1 MPTLNVNQYCYLGI
15 GHELQRRSLELSELE
30 KLRAIREAEQAV
42 WAEAEQIKAEAVQRA
57 REDARYDQEKMLKK
71 VSKAQEKA
79 LKVLFLILLPCNS
92 LPLISSDCFLLVPC
106 GAYMYKPYI
115 IRPVFLSLNSIQP
128 CIFPTNLLT
137 HHNNNLKDFS
147 IPTDNCNILM
157 F

>member
-1 MPTLNVNQYCYLGI
+1 MSINIVILGI

-92 LPLISSDCFLLVPC
+92 HPFISSACFFTTCNTLLCLHV
-106 GAYMYKPYI
+106 
-115 IRPVFLSLNSIQP
+115 
-128 CIFPTNLLT
+128 
-137 HHNNNLKDFS
+137 
-147 IPTDNCNILM
+147 
-157 F
+157 